1 MVWGGEPSGVLPSRG
16 ATPFARG
23 HRCLRTIGAIVKVR
37 LRWLARCGP
46 PFPFHTIEIGSI
58 IMPRPC
64 GSEATSAK
72 LTERD
77 VLEIRRRYKPY
88 GSIDTARSLA
98 REHNVT
104 PATIHAIVRRRTWKH
119 I

>member
-1 MVWGGEPSGVLPSRG
+1 M
-16 ATPFARG
+16 
-23 HRCLRTIGAIVKVR
+23 KVR

-46 PFPFHTIEIGSI
+46 PFPFHTIETGSI